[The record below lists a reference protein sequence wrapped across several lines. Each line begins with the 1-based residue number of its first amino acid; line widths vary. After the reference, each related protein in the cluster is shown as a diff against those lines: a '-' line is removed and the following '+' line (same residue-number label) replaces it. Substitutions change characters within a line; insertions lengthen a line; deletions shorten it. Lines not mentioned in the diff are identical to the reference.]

1 MAYRV
6 CKAFFDLKDNG
17 HPYFAGDAYPR
28 QGMSVSPA
36 RIAELAGPNNRQ
48 RVPLIIEE
56 AVTSKGPSTK
66 RKGEKHANAGTP
78 DRTKD

>member
-36 RIAELAGPNNRQ
+36 RIAELAGSNNRQ

-56 AVTSKGPSTK
+56 PEVEAAKSQSARRKEPKTK
-66 RKGEKHANAGTP
+66 RGA
-78 DRTKD
+78 